1 MSNSA
6 NSINTIDKFLQAV
19 RSNVKFAAEAHT
31 EPGSIGGATT
41 HPVKDVDDSTEE
53 ASEGSRSAENT
64 ADVKSDQG
72 KPSVDSTSANVAAKK
87 AAAKRAVDGKSE
99 DGSVNPPGTAA
110 GDQLQIGTKKQPTG
124 EDPAVETGSAKAEKE
139 DAAGGRLGNTSH
151 PARTNNGELDGYKYA
166 SMSIEK
172 LASLTSQLGNSLL
185 AELATVQKRAELT
198 GAQSKLD
205 VNGNGKIEGSDLASL
220 RNGES
225 SDVDDDDADDDDAD
239 DDDDEKSATDA
250 ASQAGWEL
258 AGLLSGQ
265 FDKQAADALVT
276 NSLESIIKV
285 AADDA
290 DKVAAFLQRYGAEL
304 NKQAAGEMPAGID
317 PAALAGG
324 GAPDMGAAMGAGGPP
339 PGGEGGEPD
348 IEQLLALL
356 EQLGITPEDLEAAMA
371 AEGGA
376 GGGGGG
382 MPPGAPAGAPPAAKA
397 EEAPGMEVEA
407 HAKAAAA
414 KKGAADSRIRDYI
427 QEVLSRSRS

>member
-1 MSNSA
+1 MSKSA

-19 RSNVKFAAEAHT
+19 KSNVKFAAEAHT

-72 KPSVDSTSANVAAKK
+72 KPSVDSTSENVAAKK

-166 SMSIEK
+166 SMSVEK

-185 AELATVQKRAELT
+185 AELATVQKQAELT

-220 RNGES
+220 RNDEGS
-225 SDVDDDDADDDDAD
+225 
-239 DDDDEKSATDA
+239 DDDEKSAVDA

-258 AGLLSGQ
+258 AGLLSGK
-265 FDKQAADALVT
+265 FDKQAADALVAQ
-276 NSLESIIKV
+276 SLESIIKV

-290 DKVAAFLQRYGAEL
+290 DKVAAFLRQYGAEL
-304 NKQAAGEMPAGID
+304 DKQAMGEMPAGID

-339 PGGEGGEPD
+339 PEGAGGGSPD
-348 IEQLLALL
+348 MEQLLAIL

-382 MPPGAPAGAPPAAKA
+382 GMPPGAPAGAPPEEPKA

-407 HAKAAAA
+407 RAKAAAA
-414 KKGAADSRIRDYI
+414 KKGASDSRVRDYI